1 LEEALFGA
9 SREGLFFLYLEGEV
23 PLELLLREVSGDR
36 LVVAIDPG
44 KVTNRVWLTTGER
57 GLIGEPVSLPVL
69 RDGVDEL
76 ARLIAGSGVTG
87 APVIGI
93 EATGALHR
101 AWAAEVERRWPGS
114 LRLFAPSQTQAAR
127 APLGSRRFKT
137 DDRDC
142 AALVWLLRQGAGRST
157 APSAVEAL
165 LGAVRHRRQLVDV
178 RRVLQ
183 QRLHDQLNALCP
195 GLSAPV
201 GHGRALK
208 LEDASGQAVMAC
220 AVAFAGRAPS
230 VRSLQTRAPGRL
242 TEINARFWAER
253 WQRLLPPPADAELRA
268 RRLGRD
274 ADRWLRLRDDITA
287 LEDQLA
293 ELLADTD
300 GQVLT
305 TLPGVAVVRA
315 AAFAAHALPIERWA
329 TPEHLYSAT
338 GLAPAS
344 YQSASLNR
352 RGRISRQG
360 LAEHRDALMG
370 IAWGLSQHS
379 TAFAE
384 RDREYRARG
393 FRPIQARVALAR
405 HACRLAWR
413 LMNSQQPYDD
423 RRYDRARHRRGR

>member
-1 LEEALFGA
+1 VGVIVLE
-9 SREGLFFLYLEGEV
+9 R
-23 PLELLLREVSGDR
+23 LLRKEVAADR

-44 KVTNRVWLTTGER
+44 KVMNRVWLTTGER
-57 GLIGEPVSLPVL
+57 GLIGDPVSLPVL
-69 RDGVDEL
+69 RDGVEEL
-76 ARLIAGSGVTG
+76 DRLIAASGADG

-101 AWAAEVERRWPGS
+101 AWAVEVERRWPGS
-114 LRLFAPSQTQAAR
+114 LRLFAPSETQAAR
-127 APLGSRRFKT
+127 AQLGSRRFKT

-142 AALVWLLRQGAGRST
+142 AALVWLLRQGAGRVA
-157 APSAVEAL
+157 APSAVDAL
-165 LGAVRHRRQLVDV
+165 VGAVRHRRQLVDA

-208 LEDASGQAVMAC
+208 LQDASGQAVLAC

-230 VRSLQTRAPGRL
+230 LRSLHARSPGRL
-242 TEINARFWAER
+242 SDANARFWVER
-253 WQRLLPPPADAELRA
+253 WKKLLAPPPDAEPRA

-274 ADRWLRLRDDITA
+274 VDRWLGLSDDIIA
-287 LEDQLA
+287 LEDQLS
-293 ELLADTD
+293 ELLVRTD
-300 GQVLT
+300 GQILT
-305 TLPGVAVVRA
+305 TLPGVAAVRA
-315 AAFAAHALPIERWA
+315 SAFAAHSLPIERWPTA
-329 TPEHLYSAT
+329 EHLYSAT

-344 YQSASLNR
+344 YQSASVTR

-360 LAEHRDALMG
+360 LAEHRDALMS

-379 TAFAE
+379 PAFAQ
-384 RDREYRARG
+384 RDRDYRARG

-413 LMNSQQPYDD
+413 LMISQQPYDD